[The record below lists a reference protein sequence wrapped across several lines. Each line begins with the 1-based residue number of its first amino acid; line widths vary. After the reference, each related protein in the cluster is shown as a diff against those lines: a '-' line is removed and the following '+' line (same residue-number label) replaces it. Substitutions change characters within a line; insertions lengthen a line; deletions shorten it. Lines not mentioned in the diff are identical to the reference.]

1 MWDFFGV
8 SRESLLRQRGWTWG
22 FFLVLGYKTR
32 GLLQKSASRDRAR
45 ESIENLKFW
54 YTSSNNNNKAAQ
66 GSVAYAPHDG
76 EGVGDGEGGVV
87 RSRVLMG
94 DLADRSD
101 AEEMKTT
108 VSQSSQSSIHSFI
121 H

>member
-8 SRESLLRQRGWTWG
+8 SRESLLRQRGWTWV

-76 EGVGDGEGGVV
+76 EGWEMERGG
-87 RSRVLMG
+87 LCG
-94 DLADRSD
+94 
-101 AEEMKTT
+101 AEY
-108 VSQSSQSSIHSFI
+108 
-121 H
+121 